1 MNGDLYK
8 LLTETMEQNNK
19 EVFSLLKIIHFY
31 ETVLFELKLMTDKE
45 VLINES
51 QTKKAEFVK
60 QLIDLAENRTEKLMD
75 VNLYD
80 LYKQQTLLPKK
91 AITRPQQRTKMQ
103 RTHLDVYTVYDSFV
117 CGDEVSPKDR
127 KLN

>member
-1 MNGDLYK
+1 MNEDIYK
-8 LLTETMEQNNK
+8 LLSETMKQNNE

-31 ETVLFELKLMTDKE
+31 ETVLFELKLMTDE
-45 VLINES
+45 QILLNQS
-51 QTKKAEFVK
+51 QIRKAEFVK
-60 QLIDLAENRTEKLMD
+60 QLVNLAENRTEKLMN

-80 LYKQQTLLPKK
+80 LYKKQALLPKK

-103 RTHLDVYTVYDSFV
+103 RTHLDIYKVYDSFV
-117 CGDEVSPKDR
+117 CGDEVSLKDR

>member
-51 QTKKAEFVK
+51 QTKKAKFVK

-75 VNLYD
+75 VSLYD